1 MITIENINRI
11 EQKPLGKKNFYV
23 ARVTQGNGIINP
35 YTFERE
41 HRYIFE
47 LSNRKYA
54 ITVVLDRDEHD
65 TDTYRLRSSNGN
77 VVYLTKKSIRN
88 MDIFLDKLRLV
99 ALG

>member
-1 MITIENINRI
+1 MITIENLNKI
-11 EQKPLGKKNFYV
+11 EKKPLGKKNFYV

-54 ITVVLDRDEHD
+54 INVILNRNGDMRQ
-65 TDTYRLRSSNGN
+65 YKLQSSNGN
-77 VVYLTKKSIRN
+77 VLYITKRDIRN
-88 MDIFLDKLRLV
+88 LDIFLDKLRYV

>member
-1 MITIENINRI
+1 MITIENLNKI

-23 ARVTQGNGIINP
+23 ARVTQVNGIINP

-54 ITVVLDRDEHD
+54 INVILNRNGDMRQ
-65 TDTYRLRSSNGN
+65 YKLQSSNGN
-77 VVYLTKKSIRN
+77 VLYITKRDIRN
-88 MDIFLDKLRLV
+88 LDIFLDKLRYV